1 MASESVS
8 FLPEVRILHL
18 TLIHHLNWLSRYSP
32 DLTPDQKDAL
42 LDVIR
47 VNPHPQI
54 GLEVRRELVNSVAR
68 GEPRPDTQD
77 VDMS

>member
-1 MASESVS
+1 M
-8 FLPEVRILHL
+8 
-18 TLIHHLNWLSRYSP
+18 SRYSP

-54 GLEVRRELVNSVAR
+54 GPEVRRELINSVAR
-68 GEPRPDTQD
+68 GEPRPDATQD